1 MAWQVWCEVEWKDC
15 SRQEWQV
22 CCRQEWQVCCGQEWQ
37 QIGTSRIIS
46 LYCSKRYSFAAGHSG
61 EGRLIYAFECNARN
75 SSNSAIKPN
84 LSIRQIITPTGCNRV
99 YPRATTSIRV
109 QPSAKFKKIQI
120 NFAIPIIIY
129 TFAIPKRDDSLAQ

>member
-1 MAWQVWCEVEWKDC
+1 M
-15 SRQEWQV
+15 
-22 CCRQEWQVCCGQEWQ
+22 
-37 QIGTSRIIS
+37 
-46 LYCSKRYSFAAGHSG
+46 
-61 EGRLIYAFECNARN
+61 YAFECNARN

-84 LSIRQIITPTGCNRV
+84 LSIRQIITPTGCNGV